1 MSSVKN
7 LQVQLRAPSTTVA
20 RARWREARQF
30 EARTREVLGL
40 QRTSFVE
47 WLLLQTL
54 SELKGGDCE
63 GVAQNELARRTGL
76 SRKVVSYW
84 MIVMA
89 DFGLV
94 DRGQGEDP
102 RSLGVLISERGEEL
116 LRACNER
123 LAAAGLTE

>member
-1 MSSVKN
+1 MN
-7 LQVQLRAPSTTVA
+7 LAKDLHQQLRAPSTSAA

-40 QRTSFVE
+40 QRMSFVE

-54 SELKGGDCE
+54 SELKSGDLE
-63 GVAQNELARRTGL
+63 GIAQNEIARRTGL

-84 MIVMA
+84 MIILS
-89 DFGLV
+89 DCGLV

-102 RSLGVLISERGEEL
+102 RSWGVILSERGEEL